1 MWTREN
7 RGRYDR
13 SKLRYPSD
21 LTDAEW
27 ALVAPLIPAAKRGGN
42 KRTVNLREGAN
53 GLMYILSTG
62 CQWAAIPKD
71 LPPRSTL
78 HDYFDRWDYDG
89 TLGRIHHALYVA
101 CRELAGRDASPSAA
115 IIDSQSVKSAEK
127 GGAALTR
134 QAMTVAR
141 RSGARSV
148 MSWSTPKACC
158 SRLSSMQ
165 RTFRT
170 AMVAFCSW
178 LPCSGCTRF
187 CSSYT
192 PTADIKG
199 RSSRAAYA
207 GSCATSMWRL

>member
-1 MWTREN
+1 VFGIGCDFLGGGSIWRKPLMWTSEN

-13 SKLRYPSD
+13 GKLRYPSD
-21 LTDAEW
+21 LTDEEW

-42 KRTVNLREGAN
+42 KRTVNLREVAN

-78 HDYFDRWDYDG
+78 HDYVDRWDYDG

-101 CRELAGRDASPSAA
+101 CRELAGRDPSPSAA

-134 QAMTVAR
+134 RAMMAAR

-148 MSWSTPKACC
+148 MSW
-158 SRLSSMQ
+158 
-165 RTFRT
+165 
-170 AMVAFCSW
+170 
-178 LPCSGCTRF
+178 
-187 CSSYT
+187 
-192 PTADIKG
+192 
-199 RSSRAAYA
+199 
-207 GSCATSMWRL
+207 

>member
-1 MWTREN
+1 MWTSEN

-21 LTDAEW
+21 LTDEEW

-42 KRTVNLREGAN
+42 KRTVNLREVAN

-127 GGAALTR
+127 GG
-134 QAMTVAR
+134 R
-141 RSGARSV
+141 RIDPPGYDGGKSAPRRR
-148 MSWSTPKACC
+148 A
-158 SRLSSMQ
+158 SSMEESSHPESC
-165 RTFRT
+165 RLIRKLT
-170 AMVAFCSW
+170 
-178 LPCSGCTRF
+178 SGL
-187 CSSYT
+187 
-192 PTADIKG
+192 
-199 RSSRAAYA
+199 A
-207 GSCATSMWRL
+207 GQPAG